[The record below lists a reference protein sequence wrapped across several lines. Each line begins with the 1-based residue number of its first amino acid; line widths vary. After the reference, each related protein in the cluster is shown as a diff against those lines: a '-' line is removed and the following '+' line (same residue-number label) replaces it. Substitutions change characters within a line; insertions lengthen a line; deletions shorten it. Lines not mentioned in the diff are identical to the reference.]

1 MNGVAFIHIQYF
13 SYLEHVTSFFAI
25 LASCPKLEN
34 CASAQKTFL
43 PITLAK
49 QLFICGQA
57 VNQTAPVLLDYKK
70 KKRKKAWITWASSQS
85 GLSGSSR
92 DGDTGTAE
100 WEEV

>member
-1 MNGVAFIHIQYF
+1 MNGVAFTHVQYF
-13 SYLEHVTSFFAI
+13 FCLAHVISFLAI
-25 LASCPKLEN
+25 PASCPKSEN
-34 CASAQKTFL
+34 CATAQKTFL

-57 VNQTAPVLLDYKK
+57 VNQTAPVLLEYKK
-70 KKRKKAWITWASSQS
+70 TKAWLTWASSQS

-92 DGDTGTAE
+92 DGDTGRAE